1 MLVTEVVKRGSF
13 FCGRFAAMAQLFS
26 PVSWTISTLGE
37 ESRQIIIQVVSSNSN
52 TPTSPRVERWRILL
66 SALHEP
72 GQVRP
77 QGWLKKAASESV
89 LSLREIF
96 LRE

>member
-52 TPTSPRVERWRILL
+52 TPTSPRVERWIA

-77 QGWLKKAASESV
+77 QVWLKKAASESV